1 MTSAWAEEDAELV
14 APTGWTSAITNGN
27 LASDDVSSFV
37 SKEYPSSD
45 NAAATIVDGAGKN
58 GSRGIVVKA
67 GDDTGNANATNWAT
81 QFFIRL
87 PYQLPAG
94 TKYRLSF
101 DYKAD
106 KAGGFDT
113 QAHAAEPG
121 QYIHWQFAGSGNFTT
136 AWQTYSTEGTI
147 PTECDGSQGD
157 GFLKIFQ
164 TIAFNLAKNKVATEF
179 IFDNVKFEVDAEIV
193 SSLTKNPAV
202 NQTPYPHIIIPNG
215 TYYVMSANEGTVINA
230 EGALDAK
237 GAPITFTFDAA
248 ANAYTIAGAD
258 FFNGKQW
265 TIAEAI
271 EGMSGYYTIST
282 AEGFL
287 AANSTALEQIADGTA
302 DAAIWILLQKAYWED
317 IVNSTYTIAGT
328 KNLTGTENDWD
339 LVEANQMT
347 YNDETK
353 LFEKKFKRIAVNP
366 GNQPEFKVVQTN
378 MEGATTWYPQGDG
391 TSNWVI
397 TPDVVG
403 GEGLYDITI
412 TFDPSDFK
420 EIGVIA
426 EERITFPADAIVY
439 DFEAAADAGE
449 NPGNKNGSAANGQA
463 FYGWENAE
471 KTDSKRQDYKGYEW
485 AEGSVLPEECH
496 VWRRSDRINGN
507 VANNGGLKC
516 PSNKEM
522 AIDGLNPG
530 NKVIIVY
537 DAENATDKEI
547 IWAIGDGTAE
557 GGPGTVRATATING
571 VEAVSGT
578 TTIASGAEITI
589 NSVTPADNGSGY
601 IVFQVKKGMVI
612 KQIAIVQST
621 TTAISGMKAEKL
633 NNTTIYNLNGQRV
646 QNAQKGLYII
656 NGRKVVIK

>member
-1 MTSAWAEEDAELV
+1 MLTMTSAWAEEDAELV

-164 TIAFNLAKNKVATEF
+164 TIAFNLAKNKEATEF
-179 IFDNVKFEVDAEIV
+179 IFDNVNFEVDAEIV

-202 NQTPYPHIIIPNG
+202 NQTPYPHVIIPNG

-317 IVNSTYTIAGT
+317 IVNSTYTVAGT

-339 LVEANQMT
+339 IIEANQMAL
-347 YNDETK
+347 NEETG
-353 LFEKKFKRIAVNP
+353 LFEKKFKRIAVNA

-378 MEGATTWYPQGDG
+378 MEGATTWYPTGD
-391 TSNWVI
+391 NWVI
-397 TPDVVG
+397 TTDYVG

-426 EERITFPADAIVY
+426 EERNAFPADAIVY

-449 NPGNKNGSAANGQA
+449 NPSNKNGSAANGQA
-463 FYGWENAE
+463 FYGWENPE